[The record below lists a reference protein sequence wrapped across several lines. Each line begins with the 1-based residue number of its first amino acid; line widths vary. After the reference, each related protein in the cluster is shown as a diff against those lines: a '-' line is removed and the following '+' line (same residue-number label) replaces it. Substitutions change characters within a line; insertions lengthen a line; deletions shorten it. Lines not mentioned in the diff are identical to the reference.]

1 MRNWPDP
8 EPMAGD
14 VLVMHYG
21 QVGLIG
27 LNRPPAMNALTL
39 SVVRQ
44 IADALDRF
52 EADSS
57 IGRVAIMSTGGRAFC
72 AGGDIRALGDH
83 IARGDI
89 DAALTFWREEYR
101 LNRRIKLYRKPYVAL
116 IDGLVMGG
124 GVGVSV
130 HGSHRIAGQHYAL
143 AMPEVGIGFF
153 PDVGATFF
161 LPRCPG
167 KTGWYLALTGL
178 RAVGGDAVALGL
190 ATAYVDSDRFGEL
203 VEALAGPRDMN
214 AIIGDFSQQAPAS
227 VIMAERALIDHCC
240 SAPTVPAIM
249 QHFQTAALAGSGF
262 AAAAAA
268 ALATKSPTSL
278 EIAWR
283 QMQIG
288 ATLDFDE
295 ALRTEY
301 RIVSRLCGGHD
312 FREGIRAVIIDK
324 DNRPQWKPAHLN
336 GVAAAQI
343 AHYFAPLDPDLS
355 LLPPVRE
362 DAGSEGA

>member
-1 MRNWPDP
+1 MRNWPGP
-8 EPMAGD
+8 EPKAGD
-14 VLVMHYG
+14 VLVMNYD

-27 LNRPPAMNALTL
+27 LHRPQAMNALTV

-52 EADSS
+52 DADSS
-57 IGRVAIMSTGGRAFC
+57 ISRVVIMSTGGRAFC
-72 AGGDIRALGDH
+72 AGGDVRVLGDH
-83 IARGDI
+83 IAKGDI
-89 DAALTFWREEYR
+89 GAALTFWREEYR
-101 LNRRIKLYRKPYVAL
+101 LNRRIKRYRKPYIAL

-130 HGSHRIAGQHYAL
+130 HGSHRIASEHYAL

-178 RAVGGDAVALGL
+178 RAGGGDAVALGL
-190 ATAYVDSDRFGEL
+190 ATAYVNSDRFGDL
-203 VEALAGPRDMN
+203 LAALAGPGDTT
-214 AIIGDFSQQAPAS
+214 AIIGDFSQQPPAS
-227 VIMAERALIDHCC
+227 VLLAEQALIDHCC
-240 SAPTVPAIM
+240 SAPTLPAIV
-249 QHFQTAALAGSGF
+249 QRFQAAAIAGSGF

-278 EIAWR
+278 EIALR

-288 ATLDFDE
+288 ATLDFDA

-324 DNRPQWKPAHLN
+324 DNRPLWQPASLD
-336 GVAAAQI
+336 GVDAEQI
-343 AHYFAPLDPDLS
+343 ARYFAPLDPDLS
-355 LLPPVRE
+355 LVPPDRNH
-362 DAGSEGA
+362 AGPEGA